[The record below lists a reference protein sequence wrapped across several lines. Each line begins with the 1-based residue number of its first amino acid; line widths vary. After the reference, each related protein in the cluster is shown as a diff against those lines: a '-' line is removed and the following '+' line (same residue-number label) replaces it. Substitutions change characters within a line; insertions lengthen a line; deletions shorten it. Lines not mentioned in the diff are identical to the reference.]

1 MAFSE
6 QRAFKTRFLTGRE
19 SCARLLGTF
28 RVALVSAVLALA
40 ITASAASAPLPPG
53 WSHAQV
59 NVLIKHK
66 AHTLIYDRGLVTR
79 IARGSLTLKEGDG
92 SVVLI
97 RVAKSATVTLDGLP
111 IPFAQLRRGEFAQT
125 VRVDGAPTKQITAD
139 RVAPTG

>member
-6 QRAFKTRFLTGRE
+6 PRAFKTRFLTGQER
-19 SCARLLGTF
+19 CARLLETF
-28 RVALVSAVLALA
+28 RVAVVLAVLALA

-66 AHTLIYDRGLVTR
+66 AHTLIYDRGIVTR
-79 IARGSLTLKEGDG
+79 TARASLTLKEGDG
-92 SVVLI
+92 SVVVI
-97 RVAKSATVTLDGLP
+97 RIAKSAAVTLDGLP
-111 IPFAQLRRGEFAQT
+111 VPFAQLRRGEFAQT
-125 VRVDGAPTKQITAD
+125 VRVDGAPAQQVTAD